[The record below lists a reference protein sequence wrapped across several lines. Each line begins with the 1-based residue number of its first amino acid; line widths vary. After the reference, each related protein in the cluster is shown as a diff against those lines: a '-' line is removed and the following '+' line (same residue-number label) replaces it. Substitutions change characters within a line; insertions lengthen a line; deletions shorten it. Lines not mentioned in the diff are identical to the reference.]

1 MKVEDEFV
9 HAQTKR
15 QDDEKSGGEPQ
26 GEAAAVI
33 TEEDCEKNCEE
44 VSENEACDEKKNDEI
59 TGDESE
65 NVREYDGIP
74 EDNNAE
80 TNKNESELI
89 AQLVTRM
96 KIEALI
102 FWEGLDWFGK
112 IFTVSILITILMF
125 LSALFS
131 YKFISVIVSVVQ
143 AGVLILAQLLHKDV
157 LKCKKR
163 NLQYLVLL
171 VAVIVAVAN
180 LVSYTFANDATIS
193 THSEKE
199 EREGFDE
206 ETNVEVQVGNYTFS
220 VPDYWEAEEE
230 SENLYQAYAEDSD
243 KVVKLQIDSVEDDED
258 PVSFEILEEETDN
271 GKMASAVKSYF
282 DATSKVTSEYF
293 ESGKIKGYI
302 YSFEYEKNATRGI
315 GRCLVFPSGKNNH
328 WVYVVLLE
336 NDYSDYAYFGDYDS
350 IINSIKQKK
359 VSKKSKKTTK
369 KESKKKDSKKEE
381 KNHLKKK
388 SRLHQKA
395 QMTAIIKNLRLRKIK
410 FRAKIW
416 MGKLK

>member
-1 MKVEDEFV
+1 
-9 HAQTKR
+9 
-15 QDDEKSGGEPQ
+15 
-26 GEAAAVI
+26 
-33 TEEDCEKNCEE
+33 
-44 VSENEACDEKKNDEI
+44 
-59 TGDESE
+59 
-65 NVREYDGIP
+65 
-74 EDNNAE
+74 
-80 TNKNESELI
+80 
-89 AQLVTRM
+89 M
-96 KIEALI
+96 KIEAFI

-302 YSFEYEKNATRGI
+302 YSFEYEKMRQEE
-315 GRCLVFPSGKNNH
+315 
-328 WVYVVLLE
+328 LE
-336 NDYSDYAYFGDYDS
+336 G
-350 IINSIKQKK
+350 
-359 VSKKSKKTTK
+359 V
-369 KESKKKDSKKEE
+369 
-381 KNHLKKK
+381 
-388 SRLHQKA
+388 
-395 QMTAIIKNLRLRKIK
+395 
-410 FRAKIW
+410 
-416 MGKLK
+416 